1 MSFFSNL
8 FKSKQQNSQVLLVS
22 PIKGKYV
29 PLENVSDPVFAS
41 KSMGQGF
48 ATRFNEDSG
57 VVSVF
62 SPISGTIDN
71 IFPTKHAIGIISSDK
86 KSNILIHMG
95 IDTVTLDGKGFEV
108 FVNEKS
114 KINAGDLIAKI
125 NLDVLK
131 EKNLISDIMV
141 LVLPD
146 SEKLNISP
154 ISELNAE
161 QSVEVNEALF
171 EVH

>member
-62 SPISGTIDN
+62 SPISG
-71 IFPTKHAIGIISSDK
+71 
-86 KSNILIHMG
+86 
-95 IDTVTLDGKGFEV
+95 
-108 FVNEKS
+108 
-114 KINAGDLIAKI
+114 
-125 NLDVLK
+125 
-131 EKNLISDIMV
+131 
-141 LVLPD
+141 
-146 SEKLNISP
+146 
-154 ISELNAE
+154 
-161 QSVEVNEALF
+161 
-171 EVH
+171 